1 MHPSGSLATFKSR
14 CNDWLMY
21 RPDPM
26 IPSKPGAQDTQAM
39 DNRVK
44 WLEAL
49 YVHDGRNNPDH
60 PFHHT
65 YTGLVRQYSGV
76 PMSDLCDND

>member
-1 MHPSGSLATFKSR
+1 MT
-14 CNDWLMY
+14 

-26 IPSKPGAQDTQAM
+26 IPSKPGAEDTEAM
-39 DNRVK
+39 NNRVL

-49 YVHDGRNNPDH
+49 YAHDGRDNSDH

-65 YTGLVRQYSGV
+65 YTGLVKQYSGV
-76 PMSDLCDND
+76 RVSDACDKD